1 MINKTKKF
9 EVEGVDWKIQVEL
22 DSLVYTDT
30 ATRLFVAGA
39 MAIEHMSTGSTGCN
53 LGAIVLVTEKDG
65 KNITFGVNSYICLNR
80 VGDYESAKILRKN
93 YRDMSGQ
100 DLSEDLK
107 GYHKCK

>member
-1 MINKTKKF
+1 
-9 EVEGVDWKIQVEL
+9 
-22 DSLVYTDT
+22 
-30 ATRLFVAGA
+30 
-39 MAIEHMSTGSTGCN
+39 
-53 LGAIVLVTEKDG
+53 
-65 KNITFGVNSYICLNR
+65 